1 MISGIKIKKN
11 FRTWIGNSN
20 GYLYSSKLATWK
32 WKWKKK
38 NFSCLKE
45 LLIIL
50 CLRINGSEGR
60 RAVFL
65 HITMQPGSVP
75 FTRVNSVAGSLACS
89 HCCFYYQLKRMRE
102 CDKNL
107 RARFF
112 RLASTLIL
120 LKRVNTAITPLQKS
134 WSSFLPLHC
143 GYSPSWNDIFR

>member
-38 NFSCLKE
+38 NFSCLKK

-65 HITMQPGSVP
+65 HSIMQPGSVP

-102 CDKNL
+102 CDKNS

-112 RLASTLIL
+112 RLASILIL

-134 WSSFLPLHC
+134 WSSFLPLH
-143 GYSPSWNDIFR
+143 

>member
-1 MISGIKIKKN
+1 MNWKFKWLFIFFKIIHLKVKV
-11 FRTWIGNSN
+11 
-20 GYLYSSKLATWK
+20 
-32 WKWKKK
+32 KKK
-38 NFSCLKE
+38 NFSCLKK

-65 HITMQPGSVP
+65 HSTMQPSSVP

-89 HCCFYYQLKRMRE
+89 HSCFYYQLKRMRE

-112 RLASTLIL
+112 RLASILIL
-120 LKRVNTAITPLQKS
+120 LKQVNTAITPLQKS
-134 WSSFLPLHC
+134 WSSFLPLH
-143 GYSPSWNDIFR
+143 

>member
-1 MISGIKIKKN
+1 MVIYILQNYPLESE
-11 FRTWIGNSN
+11 SE
-20 GYLYSSKLATWK
+20 
-32 WKWKKK
+32 KK

-65 HITMQPGSVP
+65 HSTMQPGSVP

-102 CDKNL
+102 CDKNS

-112 RLASTLIL
+112 RLASILIL
-120 LKRVNTAITPLQKS
+120 LERVNTAITPLQKS
-134 WSSFLPLHC
+134 WSSFLPLH
-143 GYSPSWNDIFR
+143 